1 MVEEDAAVARVDG
14 SPAAAAAVSNNSI
27 GRAEGR
33 RCGDEAGGGGGVE
46 AGAEGAIEAVAE
58 EA

>member
-1 MVEEDAAVARVDG
+1 MATMDIAGRNAEEDAAVARVDG
-14 SPAAAAAVSNNSI
+14 SPQASAAVSI

-33 RCGDEAGGGGGVE
+33 CGDEAGAAGG
-46 AGAEGAIEAVAE
+46 IEAVAE

>member
-1 MVEEDAAVARVDG
+1 MGILQGEGGPWPPLATTNLRHCGSPQASAAV
-14 SPAAAAAVSNNSI
+14 SI

-33 RCGDEAGGGGGVE
+33 CGDEAGAGGV
-46 AGAEGAIEAVAE
+46 EAVAE